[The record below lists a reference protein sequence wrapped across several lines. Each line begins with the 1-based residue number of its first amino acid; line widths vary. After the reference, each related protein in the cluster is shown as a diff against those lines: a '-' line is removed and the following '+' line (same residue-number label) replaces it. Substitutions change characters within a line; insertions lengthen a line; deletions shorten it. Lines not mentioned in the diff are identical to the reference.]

1 MAHEIMSK
9 IMYYFSTSN
18 RRLQHG
24 DNRPIV
30 CGETHAVDTAQRRLE
45 LCAYGLHASSTPFQ
59 ALAHAP
65 GPILWQV
72 RLGGEV
78 ITGDDK
84 SCASMRTYLGQ
95 FDATD
100 VLYAFARRQALIN
113 IEKIRPYCAP
123 ADYGLILAWLTTG
136 NDSLRSAA
144 YATARSA
151 AYAARS
157 AAYAAARSAA
167 YAAAESAAYAAAY
180 TARST
185 TTAAAESAAYTARST
200 TTAAASAMLN
210 EMIREAT
217 GWEV

>member
-144 YATARSA
+144 Y
-151 AYAARS
+151 
-157 AAYAAARSAA
+157 
-167 YAAAESAAYAAAY
+167 
-180 TARST
+180 
-185 TTAAAESAAYTARST
+185 TARST